1 MLRSTTALR
10 IALIVAVVA
19 AIAMIA
25 GGLPW
30 GPG

>member
-10 IALIVAVVA
+10 IALVVAVVA

-30 GPG
+30 GPS

>member
-1 MLRSTTALR
+1 MLRSTLALK
-10 IALIVAVVA
+10 IALIAAVAA

-30 GPG
+30 GPS

>member
-10 IALIVAVVA
+10 IALTVAVAA
-19 AIAMIA
+19 AIAMVA